1 MGWEIPGQPIAQDHL
16 HRGILLSEQEVVR
29 LGKEMQFSGLPRMHE
44 QADGLLGGCNG
55 ILGRMQQNQPV
66 SIKTIDSW
74 IQAGM
79 TMPGNRAR
87 SIACAAALQDL
98 VARGAIRRQDGGYAP
113 GVTEG

>member
-1 MGWEIPGQPIAQDHL
+1 MTI
-16 HRGILLSEQEVVR
+16 QE
-29 LGKEMQFSGLPRMHE
+29 LTDTAAEL
-44 QADGLLGGCNG
+44 

-113 GVTEG
+113 GVTEGYVLVVQ